1 VIIESLVHLEGY
13 FAFDPKMA
21 HGLCYAICRHNE
33 DIRALFTYL
42 RIGYRRFDTIPPPQ
56 FPTLSLDHNYRIILH
71 VFSTKDEEI
80 IGDFLC
86 AWCTGPV
93 CAKSGNLASHLVDLV
108 LLERFGPRLQLLT
121 FWVLGRMKYL
131 DFKQIELPKLITLLD
146 RIEDGVLDRIN
157 IEAKFRAPG
166 PRDFLLDA
174 LSSSEG
180 RKVFPL
186 RYWRA
191 AAELAARDRRPSS
204 PDLPRI
210 YIIRFLKAEGEWEK
224 LAWWMGAIWASA
236 LPADVVEDRM
246 EEIVGSTELVILH
259 HPDAAAVIED
269 LVKISSERALG
280 VKHAKKLRSI
290 LEKRQD
296 GTVDN
301 GREGS
306 SGIR

>member
-1 VIIESLVHLEGY
+1 
-13 FAFDPKMA
+13 M
-21 HGLCYAICRHNE
+21 
-33 DIRALFTYL
+33 
-42 RIGYRRFDTIPPPQ
+42 IP
-56 FPTLSLDHNYRIILH
+56 L
-71 VFSTKDEEI
+71 VFSSKDEEA

-86 AWCTGPV
+86 AWSTGPV
-93 CAKSGNLASHLVDLV
+93 PAKSGGLASQLVDLV
-108 LLERFGPRLQLLT
+108 HLEPFGPRLQLLT
-121 FWVLGRMKYL
+121 FWVLGCMNYL
-131 DFKQIELPKLITLLD
+131 DFKQVGLPELITLLD

-157 IEAKFRAPG
+157 IEVKFRTPG

-191 AAELAARDRRPSS
+191 AAELAALDRRPRS

-210 YIIRFLKAEGEWEK
+210 YLIRFLKAEGEWEK
-224 LAWWMGAIWASA
+224 LTWWMGAVWASA

-246 EEIVGSTELVILH
+246 EEIVESTELVIRH

-280 VKHAKKLRSI
+280 VKQTKKLRGI
-290 LEKRQD
+290 LEKCQD